1 MTATADAAQTRPAP
15 GPLPAGDSPGT
26 GEVRAE
32 LAESDAGWT
41 LTLHLDPQAARA
53 VRTQLS
59 GHVVADIEL
68 GSVTAS
74 VLPNL
79 VPGEPFRVDRFAVVV
94 AEGDTVNGDPAK
106 GDRAEPAADSRP
118 LPG

>member
-1 MTATADAAQTRPAP
+1 MTATADPPQARPAP
-15 GPLPAGDSPGT
+15 GPLPVDTVPGS
-26 GEVRAE
+26 GEVRAD
-32 LAESDAGWT
+32 LVESDAGWT

-53 VRTQLS
+53 IRTQLS

-94 AEGDTVNGDPAK
+94 ADSDAP
-106 GDRAEPAADSRP
+106 EPTADSRP

>member
-1 MTATADAAQTRPAP
+1 MTATTDPPQARPAP
-15 GPLPAGDSPGT
+15 GPLPSEDAPGT

-32 LAESDAGWT
+32 LVESDAGWA
-41 LTLHLDPQAARA
+41 LTLHLDRHAARA
-53 VRTQLS
+53 IRTQLS

-94 AEGDTVNGDPAK
+94 AGVDPS
-106 GDRAEPAADSRP
+106 EPAADSRP

>member
-1 MTATADAAQTRPAP
+1 MTATADPPQARPAP
-15 GPLPAGDSPGT
+15 GPLPTQDAPGT
-26 GEVRAE
+26 GEVRAD
-32 LAESDAGWT
+32 LVESDAGWT
-41 LTLHLDPQAARA
+41 LTLRLDPQAARA
-53 VRTQLS
+53 IRTQLS
-59 GHVVADIEL
+59 GHVVAGIEL

-94 AEGDTVNGDPAK
+94 AGGDPA
-106 GDRAEPAADSRP
+106 ELAADSRP